1 MGYMNLQRTAK
12 RPALL
17 SAHGFE
23 GLFANQNSF
32 RVFLFFLT
40 FISVS
45 RVHAHFGLGFLR
57 PALVLA
63 AGALAY
69 ALLHP
74 RVVNWKG
81 LFRYWPSK
89 VIAGLAV
96 FACLSAPFGISLG
109 AAARFIVEE
118 YSKTLMFTALL
129 IAAFRKAADVRLIVA
144 AYVIGA
150 GVLVYFA
157 LFVFALS
164 GGGSRTMRLSNLYT
178 YDANDLGL
186 MLLMAVPFALWLFGT
201 MGKRGRVLIVLLLLG
216 VGGAIA
222 LSGSRGAFV
231 GAVALG
237 LALFFFVRSVPLS
250 KRILTAGVLA
260 GGLVLMAPPGYWDQ
274 MQTMLQPT
282 EDYNWNSP
290 TGRRQVALRGLG
302 YMMDHPL
309 FGIGAGNF
317 GRAEGMISDR
327 AVTRMADQGLRWT
340 AAHNS
345 YIQVGAELG
354 IPGLLLWSFLVFGG
368 MLGMIRL
375 RRKLPRSWARG
386 DAEQRF
392 LYASTM
398 YMPAAYVAFAVP
410 AFFLSFAYM
419 DPIYLLSALY
429 CGVHASVYRR
439 SSLERS
445 AAHAQP
451 TGKASRF
458 RQATPQRAR
467 VKRPI

>member
-1 MGYMNLQRTAK
+1 MAHVNIRRTAP
-12 RPALL
+12 RQGRA
-17 SAHGFE
+17 SAHGFG
-23 GLFANQNSF
+23 GLFAHQNSF
-32 RVFLFFLT
+32 RIFLFLLT
-40 FISVS
+40 FVTIS
-45 RVHAHFGLGFLR
+45 RIHAHFGLGFLR

-69 ALLHP
+69 AFFNP
-74 RVVNWKG
+74 QVVNWPAF
-81 LFRYWPSK
+81 FRYWPSK
-89 VIAGLAV
+89 VIGALAV
-96 FACLSAPFGISLG
+96 LACLSAAFGISLG
-109 AAARFIVEE
+109 STARFILED
-118 YSKTLMFTALL
+118 YSKTLMFAALL

-164 GGGSRTMRLSNLYT
+164 GGGGGIMRLSNLYT

-186 MLLMAVPFALWLFGT
+186 MLLVSVPLALWLFGT
-201 MGKRGRVLIVLLLLG
+201 MGRRGKALIVVFLLG

-237 LALFFFVRSVPLS
+237 LALFWFVRRVPLS
-250 KRILTAGVLA
+250 KRVLTAAILA
-260 GGLVLMAPPGYWDQ
+260 AGMVIMAPPGYWDQ
-274 MQTMLQPT
+274 MSTILEPT
-282 EDYNWNSP
+282 EDYNWSGP

-302 YMMDHPL
+302 YMMDYPV

-317 GRAEGMISDR
+317 QRAEGLMSDR
-327 AVTRMADQGLRWT
+327 AVTLMAGYGIRWT

-354 IPGLLLWSFLVFGG
+354 IPGLLLWSSLLIGG
-368 MLGMIRL
+368 IVGMVRL
-375 RRKLPRSWARG
+375 RHKLPRSWARG
-386 DAEQRF
+386 DSEQRF
-392 LYASTM
+392 LYDSTM

-419 DPIYLLSALY
+419 DPIYFLSALY
-429 CGVHASVYRR
+429 CGVHAAVHTRLKIER
-439 SSLERS
+439 SSYPSGPARVRRPRY
-445 AAHAQP
+445 P
-451 TGKASRF
+451 TPHEAPSN
-458 RQATPQRAR
+458 QRA
-467 VKRPI
+467 